1 MSDVRGFSLIE
12 VLAALVVLALALGYG
27 SGILSQSAEAVRRAD
42 AQVQA
47 LAQAES
53 LLAEV
58 GYVYPL
64 RAGSFDGET
73 PEGGRWRLDIA
84 PVSAGEALA
93 RPLYEVTATLAWGL
107 GPTARRVT
115 LVTRRVDR
123 GAL

>member
-1 MSDVRGFSLIE
+1 MSDARGFSLIE

-58 GYVYPL
+58 GLVYPL
-64 RAGSFDGET
+64 RAGAFDGET
-73 PEGGRWRLDIA
+73 PEGARWRLDIV

-107 GPTARRVT
+107 GPAARRVT

-123 GAL
+123 GAS